1 MLLFSSVPRSLES
14 RTRIF
19 GFELADLLIIFLYLS
34 ISNLFLGQTRLKFP
48 VVWLGTVAIAGI
60 LFFVKRNRP
69 DGFLQH
75 YGEYHRRP
83 KVYSSGAPDIEHQS
97 YFEKE

>member
-1 MLLFSSVPRSLES
+1 MLLLSSVPRALES

-34 ISNLFLGQTRLKFP
+34 ISNLLLGQTRLKFP
-48 VVWLGTVAIAGI
+48 VVWLGTISIAAV
-60 LFFVKRNRP
+60 LFFIKRNRP

-75 YGEYHRRP
+75 YGEYHRKP
-83 KVYSSGAPDIEHQS
+83 KVYSAALPDTEYQS